1 MMEKVKR
8 SIFSENL
15 NHFSPDD
22 FSEEEK
28 MIKSTVK
35 QFVENKVYPQ
45 LPEME
50 AHNYDVIRS
59 LFKESGEL
67 GLLGADVSEEYGG
80 INMGKKTSGLI
91 AEEMGHGS
99 SFGVSFNI
107 HTGVGVSPYIYFGTE
122 EQKQNYLSKLTS
134 GEGIGAYAL
143 TEPNAGSDALA
154 SKTNAKEKDG
164 GYVLNGEKQW
174 ITNAHVAAVYLVFA
188 KTAEG
193 ITAFIVDRDLD
204 GVSIGQEES
213 KLGIQ
218 GSSTATLILE
228 DVYLDKNKVL
238 GEVGKGHYIALNILN
253 LARLKLAFSNLG
265 AGKQA
270 LNTTIKYGIERKQFG
285 KSITEFP
292 MIKEKIANMV
302 IDIYESESSIYY
314 TGSLLDE
321 LNITSD
327 NIYQQLPDYAM
338 DCALNKIAA
347 SEMLDYVVDEG
358 LQVHGGY
365 GFMKDYDIERMYRD
379 ARINRIF
386 EGTNEINRLTVTRS
400 FLKVLKNNPDLL
412 TEEDQVT
419 EMYYTK
425 AKGVLNLIMRALSES
440 EEIKL
445 AEIENEQ
452 ELMRLLADIIK
463 DVYTLR
469 TVILRDG
476 KNNNEIQKYIEN
488 AISEEKLRKVRNNGG
503 AILSRLFSNAEHIE
517 YVNEL
522 KDMSTFQRIDIIEL
536 KRKIADHFI
545 KKGEYIL

>member
-1 MMEKVKR
+1 KEEIMMEKVKR

-154 SKTNAKEKDG
+154 SKSNAKEKDG

-174 ITNAHVAAVYLVFA
+174 ITNAHLAAVNLVFA

-193 ITAFIVDRDLD
+193 ITDFIF
-204 GVSIGQEES
+204 
-213 KLGIQ
+213 
-218 GSSTATLILE
+218 
-228 DVYLDKNKVL
+228 DVYLYKNKVL

-386 EGTNEINRLTVTRS
+386 ERTNEINRLTVTRS

-445 AEIENEQ
+445 TEIENEQ

-469 TVILRDG
+469 TVIL
-476 KNNNEIQKYIEN
+476 
-488 AISEEKLRKVRNNGG
+488 
-503 AILSRLFSNAEHIE
+503 
-517 YVNEL
+517 
-522 KDMSTFQRIDIIEL
+522 
-536 KRKIADHFI
+536 
-545 KKGEYIL
+545 